1 MIAKFISI
9 AALVISS
16 VLLTGCLTYSPEPFP
31 IDEYNQ
37 QLSKE
42 LAEQRA
48 LNTALKQ
55 RIAQLESNLSCEAKL
70 P

>member
-1 MIAKFISI
+1 MTMKQIQN
-9 AALVISS
+9 ALF
-16 VLLTGCLTYSPEPFP
+16 LPLCLGLTGCLTYTPEPFP
-31 IDEYNQ
+31 IDEYTQ
-37 QLSKE
+37 ELSAE

-55 RIAQLESNLSCEAKL
+55 RISLLESDLTCEEKL